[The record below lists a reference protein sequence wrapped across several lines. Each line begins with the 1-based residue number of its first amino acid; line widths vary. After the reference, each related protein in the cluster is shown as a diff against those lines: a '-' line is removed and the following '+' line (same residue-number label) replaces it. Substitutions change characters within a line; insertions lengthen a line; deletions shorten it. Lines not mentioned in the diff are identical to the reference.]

1 MSQALPHDAL
11 KDGNSIGL
19 DYLKEF
25 KGFCRQDGRSKVMM
39 MRVGCTSCFLGLP
52 ALVRE
57 KIYTYLSQS
66 ELLKIRSVCI
76 KLLEEVDN
84 FADFSVVMNNSQG
97 FHNVSIPFPYLKL
110 LTIDNDQKDLP
121 WKMALKDVELVSMDD
136 DDDDDGDGD
145 RIQGSVQ
152 AVHLGAISFPTFLH
166 LSHYKSIKSATLTTS
181 AFIRPIPSLHWV
193 FLKALRVKFHVLSN
207 QMEQFMLDN
216 FDSLC
221 VQHFPHL
228 ESLSIAMCNTVYP
241 NIQSAYSIR
250 ILRFVTKHWKTMRFL
265 DVTMEAE
272 CCVSH
277 HYVGPHMCPGL
288 SDVDLADMRNVKLET
303 FTLNATELSCPR
315 CSIWQEFIRQQ
326 TRLQTVEI
334 SISCAMR
341 LRSDFFCPVNPNSTE
356 VLQSVN
362 VTLWGMDGYFPF
374 DLRHFSEARNLR
386 NLELVRHTQARS
398 QVSRPELLNVG
409 KIPAGL
415 VSLTFNGFLISAEDV
430 PVLLRQTRKLRNL
443 ILIDCG
449 FGLDIGVL
457 MDHISCLAQHPSYA
471 TAIIDFN
478 SPVISSDEA
487 ITLLSEEMDR
497 HNLIF
502 QYLFE
507 IATNKN
513 HRFWFVHPDRVE
525 LASGNKSSSS
535 TLEKA
540 GYSTD
545 ILLSCN
551 AVSEYPNNFYFD
563 DFEDDM
569 RSGPPLYYEHHP
581 STEELHQAIST
592 AS

>member
-1 MSQALPHDAL
+1 M
-11 KDGNSIGL
+11 
-19 DYLKEF
+19 
-25 KGFCRQDGRSKVMM
+25 
-39 MRVGCTSCFLGLP
+39 
-52 ALVRE
+52 
-57 KIYTYLSQS
+57 
-66 ELLKIRSVCI
+66 
-76 KLLEEVDN
+76 DN
-84 FADFSVVMNNSQG
+84 FADFSVVMNNNSSQSIDS
-97 FHNVSIPFPYLKL
+97 VSIPFPYLKL
-110 LTIDNDQKDLP
+110 LTIDNDQNDLP
-121 WKMALKDVELVSMDD
+121 WRMACNDIDLMPT
-136 DDDDDGDGD
+136 DGDG
-145 RIQGSVQ
+145 GSSGKDEESPTEQLKGSIQ

-166 LSHYKSIKSATLTTS
+166 LSRYRSIKSATLTTS

-193 FLKALRVKFHVLSN
+193 YLKTLRVKFHVLCN

-221 VQHFPHL
+221 VQYFPNL
-228 ESLSIAMCNTVYP
+228 ETLSIAMCNTVYP

-250 ILRFVTKHWKTMRFL
+250 ILRFVTKHWRTIKFL

-277 HYVGPHMCPGL
+277 HYIGPHICPGL
-288 SDVDLADMRNVKLET
+288 SDLDLADMKNVQLQT

-326 TRLQTVEI
+326 TKLQNVEI

-341 LRSDFFCPVNPNSTE
+341 LRSDFFCPVNPNSTQF
-356 VLQSVN
+356 LQSVV

-374 DLRHFSEARNLR
+374 DFRNFADAVNLK

-398 QVSRPELLNVG
+398 QVSRPELLNVA
-409 KIPAGL
+409 KIPMGI
-415 VSLTFNGFLISAEDV
+415 VSLTLNGFLISAEDV
-430 PVLLRQTRKLRNL
+430 PVLFRHTPKLRNL

-457 MDHISCLAQHPSYA
+457 MDHVSCIAQHPCYA

-487 ITLLSEEMDR
+487 VTLLSEEMDR
-497 HNLIF
+497 HKLIF

-507 IATNKN
+507 ISTNKN

-525 LASGNKSSSS
+525 LARGKSS

-545 ILLSCN
+545 VLLSCD
-551 AVSEYPNNFYFD
+551 ALADYPTNFYFD
-563 DFEDDM
+563 DEFDTPEDEI
-569 RSGPPLYYEHHP
+569 SAGGAPYYQHHHHQSPAPPEEFHP
-581 STEELHQAIST
+581 EAIPT